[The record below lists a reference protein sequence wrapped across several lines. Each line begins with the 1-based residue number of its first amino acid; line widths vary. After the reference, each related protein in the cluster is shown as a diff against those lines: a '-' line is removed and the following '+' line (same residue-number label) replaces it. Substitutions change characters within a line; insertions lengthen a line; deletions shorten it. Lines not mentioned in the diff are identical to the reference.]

1 MLRILHKK
9 IIKSVSDFSRDLFD
23 SVVDFFF
30 KIPNSCTYSGRPS
43 SPGFLRLA
51 ATVDRNF
58 KKSGS
63 VTSQF
68 RKFAKN
74 VGFFSKKAEKICE
87 NS

>member
-9 IIKSVSDFSRDLFD
+9 IFSLILIVIHVSCYLP
-23 SVVDFFF
+23 VEFFLNSL
-30 KIPNSCTYSGRPS
+30 NSCTCSGRPGS
-43 SPGFLRLA
+43 LVLLRLA
-51 ATVDRNF
+51 ATSDRF
-58 KKSGS
+58 GEKSGS